1 MDKKNQKLDMEF
13 DYSTIPKFM
22 QEHGKFCLWKLE
34 MKSDKNKSDK
44 IPYRINGKRADAIN
58 PQHYSSFDETVKV
71 FAKGG
76 YAGVGAGCFEPL
88 RLVDVDDCVVDGML
102 NERGQNIMDTI
113 DSYTVLSPVAYDPDA
128 RSERFDRFIDEVI
141 SADRNKALFLQKAFD
156 YDICGD
162 TRYEYIT
169 EITGEIIRSFVE
181 RIDVYKPEKV
191 PGTRTKKQTICIHWN
206 FIGAVDIPTE

>member
-1 MDKKNQKLDMEF
+1 MDKKNQKSDMEF
-13 DYSTIPKFM
+13 DYYTIPKFM

-34 MKSDKNKSDK
+34 IKSGKAKPDK
-44 IPYRINGKRADAIN
+44 ISYRINGKRADATN
-58 PQHYSSFDETVKV
+58 TKHYSSFDETVKV

-76 YAGVGAGCFEPL
+76 YAGIGCFESL
-88 RLVDVDDCVVDGML
+88 RLVDVEDCVVNGQLD
-102 NERGQNIMDTI
+102 ERGQDIVDTL
-113 DSYTVLSPVAYDPDA
+113 DSYTELSPVAYDPDA
-128 RSERFDRFIDEVI
+128 KSERFDRFIDEVI
-141 SADRNKALFLQKAFD
+141 SADRDKALFLQKAFG